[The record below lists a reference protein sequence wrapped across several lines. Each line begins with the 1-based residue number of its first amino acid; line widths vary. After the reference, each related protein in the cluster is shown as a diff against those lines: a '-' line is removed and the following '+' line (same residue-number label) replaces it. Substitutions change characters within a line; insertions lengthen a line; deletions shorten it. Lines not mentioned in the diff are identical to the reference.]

1 MKQLRNR
8 LLFSTLGLVL
18 AISNAVLAG
27 DNPSNSVLGNPLSA
41 SQTTAER
48 TTEFPMPIITG
59 PRIPPSAQTVIAPKP
74 HTSVSKNRRR
84 MIERRAEI
92 GNTLADQ
99 WSAEKDL
106 PSELQPGGLNQ
117 NLHDDGQASLTVK
130 EAIFVAMRNNPALRA
145 DLLEPL
151 AAQETVRQANAT
163 FDPEFTSHID
173 VNKDVSP
180 AITNFNSVG
189 QATFARKEY
198 NWNFG
203 ASKVLSTTNGV
214 LALGF
219 DNSRI
224 SSNAR
229 AWTINPS
236 YNPSLG
242 ISLSQPLLRNF
253 GLDFATINV
262 RIAQAGQARAQ
273 YSLEQNLSDFLLQVA
288 TDYWN
293 VVRAVENLQVNKGA
307 FRLAQDTVNKDLASL
322 KMGMAARIDVQ
333 EAQSV
338 AASWRA
344 AVLAAQSAVATTK
357 VVLRQDVMLNPQDS
371 FLPEG
376 IDPSERP
383 TGTANVDL
391 DEQRSL
397 ELAMEY
403 RPELGA
409 MRESLRG
416 MLLQVRFS
424 ENQTLPELNF
434 GAQVG
439 MNSTAGSLNC
449 FHFHDVGM
457 PNCTVASPGGPTG
470 GTKVP
475 LGGIYG
481 DALNRMWN
489 FSFYNYAVGLTLRV
503 PLTNDYANA
512 TLAQARVE
520 YDQQRLRY
528 REQVSKII
536 VDVGSARSNLATTAE
551 RVRATDAA
559 AEYARAALSAE
570 EARYRAGASDTHEL
584 LQYQQLLIS
593 SLAFQVQAQLDL
605 EVAKLTME
613 HAKGTLLKSFQIDFV
628 VDKNYQ
634 TPWYA
639 RF

>member
-1 MKQLRNR
+1 
-8 LLFSTLGLVL
+8 
-18 AISNAVLAG
+18 
-27 DNPSNSVLGNPLSA
+27 
-41 SQTTAER
+41 
-48 TTEFPMPIITG
+48 
-59 PRIPPSAQTVIAPKP
+59 
-74 HTSVSKNRRR
+74 
-84 MIERRAEI
+84 
-92 GNTLADQ
+92 
-99 WSAEKDL
+99 
-106 PSELQPGGLNQ
+106 
-117 NLHDDGQASLTVK
+117 
-130 EAIFVAMRNNPALRA
+130 
-145 DLLEPL
+145 
-151 AAQETVRQANAT
+151 
-163 FDPEFTSHID
+163 
-173 VNKDVSP
+173 
-180 AITNFNSVG
+180 
-189 QATFARKEY
+189 
-198 NWNFG
+198 
-203 ASKVLSTTNGV
+203 
-214 LALGF
+214 
-219 DNSRI
+219 
-224 SSNAR
+224 
-229 AWTINPS
+229 
-236 YNPSLG
+236 
-242 ISLSQPLLRNF
+242 
-253 GLDFATINV
+253 
-262 RIAQAGQARAQ
+262 
-273 YSLEQNLSDFLLQVA
+273 
-288 TDYWN
+288 
-293 VVRAVENLQVNKGA
+293 
-307 FRLAQDTVNKDLASL
+307 
-322 KMGMAARIDVQ
+322 
-333 EAQSV
+333 
-338 AASWRA
+338 
-344 AVLAAQSAVATTK
+344 
-357 VVLRQDVMLNPQDS
+357 MLNPQDS

-439 MNSTAGSLNC
+439 VNSTAGSSNC

-536 VDVGSARSNLATTAE
+536 VDVESARSNLATTAE

-559 AEYARAALSAE
+559 AKYARAALSAE